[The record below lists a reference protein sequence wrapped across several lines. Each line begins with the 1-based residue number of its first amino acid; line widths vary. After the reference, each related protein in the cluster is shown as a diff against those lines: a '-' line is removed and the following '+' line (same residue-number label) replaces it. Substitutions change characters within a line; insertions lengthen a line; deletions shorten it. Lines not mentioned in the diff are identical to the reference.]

1 MKKQRRQRMEVE
13 MPKALLT
20 FTSAPS
26 GEEVN
31 VIEAPL
37 SASCLA
43 SRKLEAVVGGL
54 LRLVTAR

>member
-1 MKKQRRQRMEVE
+1 MKKQRRHRMEVE

-20 FTSAPS
+20 SAPS
-26 GEEVN
+26 GEEVK

-54 LRLVTAR
+54 FRLVTAR